1 MPVINPPSF
10 ISCEKMSEAKVVQKF
25 PFKTHVEKGKSY
37 YWCKCGLSSK
47 QPFCDGSHE
56 TTDFLPSDL
65 NENKIKQVSVIPET
79 PKKQVLT
86 ENLENLCKNLEN
98 ENTDLK

>member
-1 MPVINPPSF
+1 ME
-10 ISCEKMSEAKVVQKF
+10 EKMSEAKVVQKF

-56 TTDFLPSDL
+56 TTDFLPERIFL
-65 NENKIKQVSVIPET
+65 KKIKMFSFADVKKAQKELYAMERIKISSSFFIYLIYLLPYKKEVS
-79 PKKQVLT
+79 
-86 ENLENLCKNLEN
+86 
-98 ENTDLK
+98 

>member
-1 MPVINPPSF
+1 
-10 ISCEKMSEAKVVQKF
+10 MSEAKVVQKF

-56 TTDFLPSDL
+56 TTDFS
-65 NENKIKQVSVIPET
+65 PERIVFEEDKDVFFCGC
-79 PKKQVLT
+79 KKSAKGA
-86 ENLENLCKNLEN
+86 LCDGTHKNI
-98 ENTDLK
+98 D